1 MNLITILFALAEE
14 PVAVSVPASALR
26 VVRMDPVEPT
36 ESSAAYLVLDP
47 AKTAGAV
54 VAPGELRV
62 LLPDAAAARAAAQL
76 MASGPTLVG
85 TLEGRTE
92 TVGTTRAEGS
102 GAGLAYSCAYEPF
115 SVVALRLEG
124 SELELTH
131 RVQAGERRVEPGA
144 CPRPHHAE

>member
-1 MNLITILFALAEE
+1 MNPITILFALAEE

-47 AKTAGAV
+47 AKTSGVV

-62 LLPDAAAARAAAQL
+62 LLPDAAAARVAAQL
-76 MASGPTLVG
+76 MASGPTLAG
-85 TLEGRTE
+85 ALEGRTE
-92 TVGTTRAEGS
+92 TVGTTRS
-102 GAGLAYSCAYEPF
+102 AGGESTCVYEPF

-124 SELELTH
+124 AELELTH
-131 RVQAGERRVEPGA
+131 RAPTGERRVEPGA